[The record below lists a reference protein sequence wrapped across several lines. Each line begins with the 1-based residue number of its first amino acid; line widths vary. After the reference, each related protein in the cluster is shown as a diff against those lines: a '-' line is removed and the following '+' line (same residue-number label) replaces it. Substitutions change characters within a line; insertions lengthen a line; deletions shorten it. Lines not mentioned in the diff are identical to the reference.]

1 VGAHTEAVDNYLVS
15 IVSRQCHPDRF
26 SKCGGIFLEQ
36 MFYCPAC
43 VEWVAETAISKAF
56 GVEAGKLEHRMS
68 RHDPQLAA
76 LLSVVAPIAGVLV
89 AAWAGPKLVRFLR
102 S

>member
-1 VGAHTEAVDNYLVS
+1 
-15 IVSRQCHPDRF
+15 
-26 SKCGGIFLEQ
+26 
-36 MFYCPAC
+36 MFYCPGCA
-43 VEWVAETAISKAF
+43 EWVAETAISKAF
-56 GVEAGKLEHRMS
+56 GVEAGKLEHHIA

-76 LLSVVAPIAGVLV
+76 FLSVAAPIAGVFV

>member
-1 VGAHTEAVDNYLVS
+1 MPPN
-15 IVSRQCHPDRF
+15 QF
-26 SKCGGIFLEQ
+26 STCAGMFLEQ

-56 GVEAGKLEHRMS
+56 GFEAGTLEHRIS

-89 AAWAGPKLVRFLR
+89 AARAGPKLVRFFR

>member
-1 VGAHTEAVDNYLVS
+1 MVYFA
-15 IVSRQCHPDRF
+15 
-26 SKCGGIFLEQ
+26 KQ

-56 GVEAGKLEHRMS
+56 GVEAGKLEHRIA

-76 LLSVVAPIAGVLV
+76 FLSIAAPIAGAIV

-102 S
+102 SQA

>member
-1 VGAHTEAVDNYLVS
+1 
-15 IVSRQCHPDRF
+15 
-26 SKCGGIFLEQ
+26 
-36 MFYCPAC
+36 MFYCPVC

-56 GVEAGKLEHRMS
+56 GMEAGKLEHRVA

-76 LLSVVAPIAGVLV
+76 FLSVAATIAGDVV

>member
-1 VGAHTEAVDNYLVS
+1 MVA
-15 IVSRQCHPDRF
+15 
-26 SKCGGIFLEQ
+26 EQ

-43 VEWVAETAISKAF
+43 LEWVAETAISKAL
-56 GVEAGKLEHRMS
+56 GVEAGRLEHRVA

-76 LLSVVAPIAGVLV
+76 FLSVAAPFVGIIV
-89 AAWAGPKLVRFLR
+89 AAWAGPKLVKFLR

>member
-1 VGAHTEAVDNYLVS
+1 
-15 IVSRQCHPDRF
+15 
-26 SKCGGIFLEQ
+26 
-36 MFYCPAC
+36 MFYCPVC

-56 GVEAGKLEHRMS
+56 GLEAGKLEHHVA

-76 LLSVVAPIAGVLV
+76 FLAVVAPIAGVIV